1 MVTQRGHFLSLPC
14 ASIRRAAELTSR
26 PHQDCVFRGPLT
38 RVFVPRYASVVA
50 GHNAALLRVVAF
62 MSELRDHRLDV
73 SECTVCGINSC
84 LVFLSC
90 FNLDLNLLSC
100 LLGKLLHVTFNK
112 VNLGVEISVTDVSV
126 FHFLLQLEVS
136 QL

>member
-1 MVTQRGHFLSLPC
+1 MITQRGHFLSLPS

-26 PHQDCVFRGPLT
+26 SHQYCILRGPLT

-73 SECTVCGINSC
+73 SECSVCGVDSC
-84 LVFLSC
+84 LVFLGC
-90 FNLDLNLLSC
+90 FDLDLNLLSG
-100 LLGKLLHVTFNK
+100 LLG
-112 VNLGVEISVTDVSV
+112 
-126 FHFLLQLEVS
+126 
-136 QL
+136 